1 MKEGK
6 WKQGNASTSILGDQP
21 KRNKSHFQKYWFGSV
36 SDQPEYLAPVLYQES
51 QNALSS
57 LYSFSPLSMILLIF

>member
-6 WKQGNASTSILGDQP
+6 WKQGNAATSILGDQP
-21 KRNKSHFQKYWFGSV
+21 KRDKSHFQKYWFDSV

-51 QNALSS
+51 QNALERKGAQ
-57 LYSFSPLSMILLIF
+57 FPL